1 MDIALFALTLAL
13 GIIIGKKKLAPDWL
27 INRIDKALTVVIYI
41 LILLIGIEVGT
52 YKEVLKNM
60 GSIGV
65 KAIAIALLSIAG
77 SAYFSKLI
85 SGKKRKA

>member
-27 INRIDKALTVVIYI
+27 IERMDKALTIVIYI
-41 LILLIGIEVGT
+41 LIFLIGIEVGS
-52 YKEVLKNM
+52 YREVLKNI

-65 KAIAIALLSIAG
+65 KAVAIALLSIAG
-77 SAYFSKLI
+77 SAYLSKFA
-85 SGKKRKA
+85 SGRKMRS

>member
-85 SGKKRKA
+85 SGKRGEA